1 MSVLRAPTQLTQSKF
16 FINVSSCYDAIYSVN
31 PATGAVTALQSQLS
45 WFSSL
50 AACNNVSTAAC
61 VVLKDMGRSIYVST
75 QSTVY
80 RKVQMVSPIGT
91 FGGIVGQTG
100 TSTTAPF
107 DYGTGY
113 IELGWFDGN
122 GGSSVT
128 PGGAAAAAG
137 LAGQSKTVWA
147 RTG

>member
-1 MSVLRAPTQLTQSKF
+1 MSVLRAPGQITQSKY

-31 PATGAVTALQSQLS
+31 PTTGTATTLQSQLS

-80 RKVQMVSPIGT
+80 RKVQMVSPIGA
-91 FGGIVGQTG
+91 FGGILGQTG
-100 TSTTAPF
+100 TTTTAPF

-122 GGSSVT
+122 GGSRVT
-128 PGGAAAAAG
+128 PGGAAAALAAG
-137 LAGQSKTVWA
+137 AGTKTGWA

>member
-31 PATGAVTALQSQLS
+31 PTTGAVTTLQSQLS

-80 RKVQMVSPIGT
+80 RKVQMVSPIGA

-100 TSTTAPF
+100 TTTTAPF

-128 PGGAAAAAG
+128 PGGAAAAMG
-137 LAGQSKTVWA
+137 LAGQSKAVWA

>member
-1 MSVLRAPTQLTQSKF
+1 MSVLRTVAQINQSKY
-16 FINVSSCYDAIYSVN
+16 FINVSSCYDALYSVN
-31 PATGAVTALQSQLS
+31 LTTGAATTLVSQLS

-50 AACNNVSTAAC
+50 AAYNNLSSPGQ
-61 VVLKDMGRSIYVST
+61 VVVRDMGRSIFVST

-80 RKVQMVSPIGT
+80 RKVQMMSPVGS
-91 FGGIVGQTG
+91 FGGIIGQTG
-100 TSTTAPF
+100 TTATAPF

-113 IELGWFDGN
+113 IELGWYDGN
-122 GGSSVT
+122 SGSGVT
-128 PGGAAAAAG
+128 PTSAAANTG